1 MTYPA
6 RYWVLLLPLLLVACG
21 DDKKAAAPAAPPAP
35 AAEAPAPAAPAV
47 TVNVMPAAPAAPA
60 AATSPLSDQA
70 QALEKAKAVEGTV
83 NQAAEQQKQ
92 AVDNKN
98 P

>member
-6 RYWVLLLPLLLVACG
+6 RYWVLLLPLLLAACG
-21 DDKKAAAPAAPPAP
+21 DDKKAAAPAAP
-35 AAEAPAPAAPAV
+35 PAAPAV
-47 TVNVMPAAPAAPA
+47 TVNVMPAAPAAAPEAPAAPA
-60 AATSPLSDQA
+60 AAAHPLSDQA